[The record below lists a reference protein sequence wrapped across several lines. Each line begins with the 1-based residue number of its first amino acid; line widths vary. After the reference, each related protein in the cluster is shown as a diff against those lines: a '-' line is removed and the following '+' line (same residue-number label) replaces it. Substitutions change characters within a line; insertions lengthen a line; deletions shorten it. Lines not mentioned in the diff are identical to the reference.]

1 MLKIM
6 TPDELASDL
15 FEDGHCQG
23 WMHFIIQRLQ
33 WAMVGMFLRPRS
45 PEKPALPTGARPVHI
60 PTGRQWPIF
69 EAHVDHVDLRGLG
82 ILIMLVDVPGHPG
95 IVGRLA
101 PALRT
106 GKESITRD
114 DLRD

>member
-15 FEDGHCQG
+15 LQDGHRQG

-60 PTGRQWPIF
+60 LTGRQWPIL
-69 EAHVDHVDLRGLG
+69 EAHVDLRSLG
-82 ILIMLVDVPGHPG
+82 ILIRFVDVAGHPG
-95 IVGRLA
+95 IVGRV
-101 PALRT
+101 PRPLRT
-106 GKESITRD
+106 GKGSNTRE